1 MEENFVGRLWALL
14 HRPTLA
20 KTQYR
25 PKRGTAAYGRAER
38 IGLADFRKHMT
49 GVKTLAVSCLR
60 LRKALFIAFDID
72 ARFNERLCVIKGVLK
87 QRGIASAAFAIEG
100 TDAGRGKIVLTFKE
114 PIPQAQAVTLA
125 NDILREAQADLFF
138 GASNGDVTVF
148 PNHGMP
154 AGNTVRLF
162 GINLRRGSGELTEAP
177 QSLDGELS
185 DLWYVTPADI
195 GAEAAPEYHLIPG
208 YDGTLQKPYAG
219 NGATV
224 AGDMMSAA
232 WRSPSREVF
241 EAWCDRAAQSTG
253 LSSGAREQL
262 GRADVRLRTW
272 RKVEA
277 QRDAPRDGIDRLG
290 SWQPLAHPPA
300 GLKATS
306 PAWKVYV
313 AAANLA
319 VSLKRNPHCFA
330 ITYGQWADLCGY
342 TSKSACGKAVIEA
355 EKRGLLIRID
365 RGDATLGGF
374 PTMIAL
380 VGRGETAEQAFQS
393 GYASDEYRRRRDAR
407 AAVKKSP
414 RGNWVEDGIIKYCPR
429 AVGIAA

>member
-25 PKRGTAAYGRAER
+25 PKRWTAAYGRAER
-38 IGLADFRKHMT
+38 IGFADFRKHMT

-72 ARFNERLCVIKGVLK
+72 ARFNERLCVIKGVLE

-100 TDAGRGKIVLTFKE
+100 TDAGRGKIVLAFKE

-148 PNHGMP
+148 PNRGKP

-162 GINLRRGSGELTEAP
+162 GINPRRGSGELTEAAP
-177 QSLDGELS
+177 SLDGELS

-208 YDGTLQKPYAG
+208 YDGTLQEPYAG

-224 AGDMMSAA
+224 AGDMMRAA
-232 WRSPSREVF
+232 WKASSREAF
-241 EAWCDRAAQSTG
+241 EAWCDGAAQSA

-262 GRADVRLRTW
+262 VRADVRHRTW

-277 QRDAPRDGIDRLG
+277 QRDALRDGIDHLG
-290 SWQPLAHPPA
+290 SWQPLAHPPE

-330 ITYGQWADLCGY
+330 ITYGQWADLSGY

-380 VGRGETAEQAFQS
+380 VGRGETVEQAFQS
-393 GYASDEYRRRRDAR
+393 GYASDEYRKRCEAR
-407 AAVKKSP
+407 TVAGKLL
-414 RGNWVEDGIIKYCPR
+414 RGNRVEHGEIKYAPR
-429 AVGIAA
+429 IDRVAA